1 MSVKIY
7 ENIVSKKGIDYLL
20 TFLNKKDEYYQEGQF
35 VRKQGFDWSKNN
47 WPRDWTLALLKRLE
61 IKSNPYA
68 IMMIDLDHQLG
79 IHTDTINGSKCDKN
93 IVIPL
98 EIVEPAQT
106 VIFKNKWYGTNMN
119 LSLENKKELD
129 FLTDDPFDRTIHSKY
144 LSTFDYELLQG
155 LKIEDIYDWKVGSVC
170 VFDSS
175 HLHTNSTISK
185 YKKAVYIWTTH

>member
-1 MSVKIY
+1 MSVKVY
-7 ENIVSKKGIDYLL
+7 ENIVSTKGIDHLL
-20 TFLNKKDEYYQEGQF
+20 TFLDKKDEYYQEGQF

-47 WPRDWTLALLKRLE
+47 WPRGWVLALLKRLE

-106 VIFKNKWYGTNMN
+106 VIFKNKWFGTNMN
-119 LSLENKKELD
+119 LSLENKKYLD
-129 FLTDDPFDRTIHSKY
+129 YLSKEPFDKAIHSKY
-144 LSTFDYELLQG
+144 LTTFDYNLLQG
-155 LKIEDIYDWKVGSVC
+155 LEIEHIYEWKVGSVC
-170 VFDSS
+170 VFDSQ

-185 YKKAVYIWTTH
+185 YKKAVYIWTTY